1 MAYPNLPQPSW
12 HFTPATTSTPRPT
25 IRPTLSIGI
34 VPSLRPLALL
44 CLLLAATAGRAVASD
59 PLETDLN
66 WDYCGLRPARLGP
79 APLPPP
85 PGNQEPVAIEADD
98 LGYDRHTEVLTLEG
112 HIDLRQGS
120 RQVRAE
126 AMSYAVPTEE
136 LTAAGDLFLSQPG
149 VRVLGTSGTLNLKT
163 NQGQIQAPRYRF
175 AGPLNA
181 RGTATRA
188 ELQTE
193 GKTHYEDVVFTPCPP
208 GRRDWELAAAKLDID
223 QSEGQGVA
231 RDAKLRV
238 LGVPVLYTPY
248 LSFPID
254 DRRKSGFLMPTI
266 GSSNRSGFQLS
277 TPYYFNIAPNMD
289 ATLIPTVMSKRG
301 VLIGGEFRYLAP
313 GQSLNVFAEGIPSDQ
328 EYDNEAR
335 GALRLL
341 HRGNYGGGWSSFIRF
356 QDVSDKQY
364 LEDFGNSL
372 ELTSLRN
379 IERRADLNYQGQG
392 WNARLTLQQF
402 RNVDVSMPPESYP
415 YARLPQ
421 LEVNLDPWRHA
432 SGLQLKLPSQYNY
445 FDHDAK
451 VHGGRATI
459 QPSLSW
465 PLRRTYGHLTPSINL
480 WGAAYGLQDTA
491 QGQPEDPS
499 YVIPSFNLDGEL
511 VFERDTAWFGQSAL
525 HTLEPRLS
533 YLYTPYRDQSDIPV
547 FDTTDLSFSYG
558 TLFLPNRFAGYDRV
572 GDANLLTLGL
582 STRLLQ
588 ANTGKELLRASLGK
602 PVYFETPRVWLS
614 PDPEARQQS
623 EALVG
628 ELAAAL
634 LPDLTGRT
642 TLRWDPNP
650 EDEQDALEK
659 LVVEL
664 RYRSPQRHLLN
675 LAYRWDVG
683 ETEATRYRDLDLA
696 ASWPINP
703 ELQLVGRWYY
713 SLYNE
718 KVNEAFA
725 GISYGKCC
733 WKLHLLGRHINNQP
747 GSDGET
753 SVMVQ
758 LELAGLAKLGDKIG
772 EHLERGIY
780 GYTEE

>member
-1 MAYPNLPQPSW
+1 
-12 HFTPATTSTPRPT
+12 
-25 IRPTLSIGI
+25 
-34 VPSLRPLALL
+34 
-44 CLLLAATAGRAVASD
+44 
-59 PLETDLN
+59 
-66 WDYCGLRPARLGP
+66 
-79 APLPPP
+79 
-85 PGNQEPVAIEADD
+85 
-98 LGYDRHTEVLTLEG
+98 
-112 HIDLRQGS
+112 
-120 RQVRAE
+120 
-126 AMSYAVPTEE
+126 
-136 LTAAGDLFLSQPG
+136 
-149 VRVLGTSGTLNLKT
+149 
-163 NQGQIQAPRYRF
+163 
-175 AGPLNA
+175 
-181 RGTATRA
+181 
-188 ELQTE
+188 
-193 GKTHYEDVVFTPCPP
+193 
-208 GRRDWELAAAKLDID
+208 
-223 QSEGQGVA
+223 
-231 RDAKLRV
+231 
-238 LGVPVLYTPY
+238 
-248 LSFPID
+248 
-254 DRRKSGFLMPTI
+254 
-266 GSSNRSGFQLS
+266 
-277 TPYYFNIAPNMD
+277 
-289 ATLIPTVMSKRG
+289 
-301 VLIGGEFRYLAP
+301 
-313 GQSLNVFAEGIPSDQ
+313 
-328 EYDNEAR
+328 
-335 GALRLL
+335 
-341 HRGNYGGGWSSFIRF
+341 
-356 QDVSDKQY
+356 
-364 LEDFGNSL
+364 
-372 ELTSLRN
+372 
-379 IERRADLNYQGQG
+379 
-392 WNARLTLQQF
+392 ARLTLQQF
-402 RNVDVSMPPESYP
+402 RNVDVGMPPESYP

-421 LEVNLDPWRHA
+421 LEVNLAPWRHE

-465 PLRRTYGHLTPSINL
+465 PLRRTYGQLIPSLNF

-491 QGQPEDPS
+491 PGQPEDPS

-511 VFERDTAWFGQSAL
+511 IFERDSEWFGQPVL
-525 HTLEPRLS
+525 HTLEPRLY
-533 YLYTPYRDQSDIPV
+533 YLYTPYRDQSEIPV

-602 PVYFETPRVWLS
+602 PIYFETPRVWLS

-628 ELAAAL
+628 EVAAAL

-683 ETEATRYRDLDLA
+683 ETEATRYRDLDFA

-703 ELQLVGRWYY
+703 ELNLVGRWYY

-718 KVNEAFA
+718 KVNETFA
-725 GISYGKCC
+725 GVSYGKCC
-733 WKLHLLGRHINNQP
+733 WKLYLLGRHINNQP
-747 GSDGET
+747 GTDGET

-758 LELAGLAKLGDKIG
+758 LELAGLAKLGDKIDQY
-772 EHLERGIY
+772 LERGIY